1 MMEVRFKHSS
11 CRIDFLE
18 SEDEGKYIYLSEM
31 YVPPEHRKKGLA
43 TGLLRK
49 IIDLAKRNG
58 CKSIVLHCLHDN
70 APALLLY
77 LKSSF
82 EIKGVYMQLKV

>member
-1 MMEVRFKHSS
+1 MEVRFKHAT

-18 SEDEGKYIYLSEM
+18 SADEGKYVYLSEM

-49 IIDLAKRNG
+49 IINLAKRND
-58 CKSIVLHCLHDN
+58 CKRIVLHCLFEHF
-70 APALLLY
+70 L
-77 LKSSF
+77 SSF
-82 EIKGVYMQLKV
+82 SEQKQCGPPIFRADIAT